1 MMNRYLTAK
10 ITNAEELTSTL
21 GRQEAGY
28 VVRHALRRIA
38 RDARIG
44 GGQIDKITATR
55 VVVGFSNHEQA
66 ANMALKIDSAI
77 NELPVGQGMR
87 LHSAVFVAEHEE
99 ASRWQQSQYEM
110 FRGADRA
117 PPAVELQHAVLTY
130 GDKTFKLDKEHPEVT
145 IGRHDDNTIVVSHAW
160 VSRHHAKLS
169 WVDGKVVIA
178 DCSSNRTYVRYA
190 DDGREVKIWRDQ
202 WQVNRDAIITFG
214 MHLAVANGKPVQVDL
229 RFE

>member
-1 MMNRYLTAK
+1 MLSSYLTAK
-10 ITNAEELTSTL
+10 ITNAEELSNTL

-38 RDARIG
+38 RDARMG

-55 VVVGFSNHEQA
+55 VVVGFPDHQQA
-66 ANMALKIDSAI
+66 ATMALRIDSAI

-87 LHSAVFVAEHEE
+87 LHSAVFVAEKEE

-110 FRGADRA
+110 FRGSDRA
-117 PPAVELQHAVLTY
+117 TPAIEIQRAKLHF
-130 GDKTFKLDKEHPEVT
+130 GDQVFVIDAAHPVVT
-145 IGRHDDNTIVVSHAW
+145 IGRHDDNTIVVNHAW

-169 WVDGKVVIA
+169 WADGKVVIA

-202 WQVNRDAIITFG
+202 WQVNRDATITFG
-214 MHLAVANGKPVQVDL
+214 MHLAVANGTPVQVDL

>member
-1 MMNRYLTAK
+1 MLSRYLTAK
-10 ITNAEELTSTL
+10 ITNAEELTNTL

-38 RDARIG
+38 RDARMG

-55 VVVGFSNHEQA
+55 VVVGFPNHEQA
-66 ANMALKIDSAI
+66 ATMALKIDSAI

-87 LHSAVFVAEHEE
+87 LHSAVFVAERDE

-117 PPAVELQHAVLTY
+117 PPAVEIQRATLHF
-130 GDKTFKLDKEHPEVT
+130 GDKIFVLDAQHPVIT
-145 IGRHDDNTIVVSHAW
+145 IGRHDDNTIVVNHAW
-160 VSRHHAKLS
+160 VSRHHAKITWS
-169 WVDGKVVIA
+169 EGKVLIA

-190 DDGREVKIWRDQ
+190 DDGREVKIWRDE
-202 WQVNRDAIITFG
+202 WQVNRDATITFG
-214 MHLAVANGKPVQVDL
+214 MHMAVANGKPVQIDL
-229 RFE
+229 RFD